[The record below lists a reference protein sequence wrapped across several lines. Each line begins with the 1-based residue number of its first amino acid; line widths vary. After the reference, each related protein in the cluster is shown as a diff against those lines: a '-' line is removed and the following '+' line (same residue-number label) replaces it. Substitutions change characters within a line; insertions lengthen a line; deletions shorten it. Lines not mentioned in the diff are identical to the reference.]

1 MFIYLLNIKAFRFLK
16 TCFHASVYQVLS
28 QYYVISGVTTQETSV
43 LLQKVTVECKLIVK
57 FTESHLNF
65 TNFFKKF
72 IFQLCFESKN
82 IMSSFRIR
90 WLCGSCFNIYNQ
102 ITKKFFDVKSKV
114 SEGKTVTVRILK
126 EANQTIT
133 KEYLKSL
140 RQEWEPVKLKS
151 LSKTQNGM
159 FF

>member
-1 MFIYLLNIKAFRFLK
+1 MKVKISCLLSELDGY
-16 TCFHASVYQVLS
+16 VVLVSTFTTRS
-28 QYYVISGVTTQETSV
+28 Q
-43 LLQKVTVECKLIVK
+43 
-57 FTESHLNF
+57 
-65 TNFFKKF
+65 
-72 IFQLCFESKN
+72 
-82 IMSSFRIR
+82 
-90 WLCGSCFNIYNQ
+90 
-102 ITKKFFDVKSKV
+102 KKFFDVKSKV

-126 EANQTIT
+126 QANQTIT